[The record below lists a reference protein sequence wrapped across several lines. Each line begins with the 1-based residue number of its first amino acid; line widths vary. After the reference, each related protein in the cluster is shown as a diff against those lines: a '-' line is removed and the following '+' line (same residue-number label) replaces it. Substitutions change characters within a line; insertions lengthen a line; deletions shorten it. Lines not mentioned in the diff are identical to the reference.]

1 MVPGSGARGAACDN
15 PVVSDTTVELAAIE
29 RGAGPAVTLIHGGVF
44 HSGPAW
50 AKTIGPLVQA
60 GYRVIAVDRRGYGR
74 SPPGDTDQISV
85 NLQAR
90 DVATT
95 LRLREVEASH
105 VAGVSYGALVAL
117 ELALARPEL
126 VLSLTLVEPT
136 IFSWLKGDPDYEPWV
151 HRFTELESL
160 GIAGTPHQVWLE
172 PWLSLMDPAMARSLR
187 PGSPAWPLV
196 ERALHYQWREE
207 PVSAYRPDE
216 DGLAA
221 LAAPTLIVNGGDSEP
236 ALREVGE
243 LLAERLPSAQHVE
256 MPGVGHELHAQCAGA
271 FNQLLEAFLARNSS
285 DLVGFQVQAHRRQ
298 AAGIGQASHPAISSL
313 RSPDASIPAR
323 SQAGTEDPVSM
334 ISKIAVLCWEE
345 SRPWVSA
352 LRQNGYSV
360 PWVEEPK
367 GDSYKQIPRLEPDLV
382 LIDLTRLPDQGK
394 AMAVTLAGND
404 ALSGIPIVVVSEKD
418 SATRGLK
425 GKVENL
431 VLTNPSDIVTAVK
444 SALSGRD

>member
-1 MVPGSGARGAACDN
+1 MN
-15 PVVSDTTVELAAIE
+15 DTTVELAAIE
-29 RGAGPAVTLIHGGVF
+29 RGAGLAATLVHGGVF

-50 AKTIGPLVQA
+50 ARTIGPLVQA
-60 GYRVIAVDRRGYGR
+60 GYRVVAVDRRGYGR

-85 NLQAR
+85 TLQAR

-136 IFSWLKGDPDYEPWV
+136 IFSWLKGDPDYEPWI

-172 PWLSLMDPAMARSLR
+172 PWLSLIDPAMARSLR

-196 ERALHYQWREE
+196 ERALHCQWREE

-216 DGLAA
+216 DGLHA

-256 MPGVGHELHAQCAGA
+256 MPGVGHQLHAECAGA

-285 DLVGFQVQAHRRQ
+285 DLIGFQVPAHRRQ
-298 AAGIGQASHPAISSL
+298 AAGIEQAPHPAISSL

-323 SQAGTEDPVSM
+323 SQAGTEDPVTM

-418 SATRGLK
+418 SATRGLR

-444 SALSGRD
+444 SALSGKD

>member
-1 MVPGSGARGAACDN
+1 VHDGPKSEATPCDN

-50 AKTIGPLVQA
+50 ARTIGPLVQA

-74 SPPGDTDQISV
+74 SPAGDTDQISV

-95 LRLREVEASH
+95 LQLREVEASH

-136 IFSWLKGDPDYEPWV
+136 IFSWLKGDPDYAPWIS
-151 HRFTELESL
+151 RFTELESL
-160 GIAGTPHQVWLE
+160 GIAGTPHHVWLE
-172 PWLSLMDPAMARSLR
+172 PWLSLIDPAMARSLR

-196 ERALHYQWREE
+196 ERALDCQWREE

-216 DGLAA
+216 DRLDA
-221 LAAPTLIVNGGDSEP
+221 LAIPTLIVNGADSEP
-236 ALREVGE
+236 PLREVGE

-256 MPGVGHELHAQCAGA
+256 MAGAGHQLHAQCAGA
-271 FNQLLEAFLARNSS
+271 FNQLLEAFLARNPA
-285 DLVGFQVQAHRRQ
+285 DPAGLEAPAHRRQ
-298 AAGIGQASHPAISSL
+298 PAGIQQAPHPAISSL
-313 RSPDASIPAR
+313 RSPDPSIPAR
-323 SQAGTEDPVSM
+323 PQTGTEDPVTM

-444 SALSGRD
+444 SALSGKD